1 MKTLNR
7 FVEFDA
13 RPIGSNLVLVES
25 VSDFVAIK
33 VVLKY
38 SRSRLIN
45 GPRFKC
51 VQVEKSSKSSKMN
64 S

>member
-1 MKTLNR
+1 MRYAKMKTLNR

-45 GPRFKC
+45 GPRFK
-51 VQVEKSSKSSKMN
+51 
-64 S
+64 